1 MSEAHAAK
9 QLGASD
15 ILFYA
20 LIQNEEDDGNLNKK
34 IVYLSVPS
42 LSQAIS

>member
-1 MSEAHAAK
+1 MLPSSSEPPTFF
-9 QLGASD
+9 
-15 ILFYA
+15 FYA